1 MSFSYEFPRPALT
14 VDPVILG
21 FDAEDGVLRVLL
33 IKRANPPFEGH
44 WAIPGGFV
52 QVADSDD
59 QGESLDDAAKR
70 ELEEET
76 GIKVAYLE
84 QLYTFGAPRRDPR
97 GRVISVAYVALVRQK
112 DYSVTAGSDAAEA
125 RWFAVSE
132 ALDGEP
138 ELDFG
143 GLAFDHRSILK
154 MAILRIQGKVRY
166 TPIGFHLL
174 PQRFT
179 MRQLQKLYEALLL
192 RRLDNSNFAKKVE
205 RVLVKTGIMVKTK
218 RFQTGQ
224 HRPAPLY
231 RFDKQAY
238 EKALREKF
246 NFEI

>member
-1 MSFSYEFPRPALT
+1 MTFSYDFPRPALT

-33 IKRANPPFEGH
+33 IRRAREPFKGH

-52 QVADSDD
+52 QVSDSDD
-59 QGESLDDAAKR
+59 QGESIDDAARR

-84 QLYTFGAPRRDPR
+84 QLYTFGAPGRDPR

-112 DYSVTAGSDAAEA
+112 DYSITAGSDAAEA
-125 RWFAVSE
+125 KWFAVSD
-132 ALDGEP
+132 ALEGDALE
-138 ELDFG
+138 FG
-143 GLAFDHRSILK
+143 RLAFDHRSILR
-154 MAILRIQGKVRY
+154 MAIGRIQGKVRY

-179 MRQLQKLYEALLL
+179 MGLLQKLYEGLLL

-218 RFQTGQ
+218 QFQKGQ

-238 EKALREKF
+238 ERAVRESF